1 MLRAN
6 ILTNF
11 AGFSPRK
18 SLLREIYMLKTKSN
32 EITDTHQAPC
42 AAPETAEALRRSM
55 WQAWLRSLLLFC
67 GASVYVEL
75 CLHLCVYRS
84 LDRRAVYLVLF
95 GLLGG
100 TVCALLT
107 THLPKIARQ
116 IVGVL
121 LVAVQVLF
129 AEVQLMY
136 HAIFGN
142 FMPISQVS
150 MGGNV
155 ITNFDSQILYSI
167 GKNIVPILLLLV
179 PLIVTILCLA
189 LRKLRVLTVRLKW
202 RQALATLGIL
212 LTLLLATMGIMY
224 AGRDKSFSVYK
235 TFTNVNTS
243 TDSSYK
249 SVGMLATTVQEL
261 RYMVFGSSG
270 SVIITPS
277 SLGTD
282 TRRLY
287 SSNSYNV
294 IESIDFAKL
303 AESADNIMCRTTDEY
318 LAQVVPTRKNNYTGL
333 LQDYNLITICAESFC
348 PWFISE
354 ELTPTLYKLSH
365 TGIIFENYYGTFQS
379 VTTNGEYTMCMGLY
393 PDMSRTKTDS
403 SFNVA
408 GTNYLPFCL
417 GNALTEK
424 GYQTW
429 GYHDYIGDFYNRNI
443 THANMGYTFKAAD
456 SGLAMKIDWPSSN
469 LEMMEA
475 SVDDYI
481 NSGEPFH
488 AYYMTFSGHY
498 QYNWD
503 NAMSAKNRD
512 AVKDLPYSEP
522 VKAYI
527 ACNLELEYAL
537 EYLMQRLEEAGVADK
552 TCIVLTND
560 HYPYGLTEDEYN
572 ELAGQT
578 LDTTFEK
585 YRNSFICYVPG
596 LSENIVVDEYC
607 STADILPTL
616 LNLFGVDYDSR
627 LLAGTDVLSSGLH
640 VAVLSDKSFL
650 TKAFRYDAGTE
661 TVIPADENTTVSG
674 KLAEA
679 YRLYVDSRFQ
689 LSGNILNSDYY
700 AHVFARESSGGS
712 LADTVVFTDIKSI
725 FNQASVLYM
734 YRKGYVEPE
743 APDTFGGKATA
754 RLGEFIDVL
763 YRIAGRPETDN
774 TALPADYE
782 NEEFNAAHPY
792 YNAVCWAYQTRLLRQ
807 NDPNTEYDDKVDYQ
821 TACVLIRRYAIM
833 AGVDTGVNQT
843 QLRQLL
849 RDAPDLGREAAKAM
863 LWCDE
868 KDITTRDSDLD
879 ELLASAGTRI
889 SRYQMTSFLFYLC
902 TYELDIGS

>member
-1 MLRAN
+1 
-6 ILTNF
+6 
-11 AGFSPRK
+11 
-18 SLLREIYMLKTKSN
+18 MLKTKSN

-42 AAPETAEALRRSM
+42 EAPETAEALRRSM

-67 GASVYVEL
+67 CASVYVEL

-100 TVCALLT
+100 TVCTLLT

-212 LTLLLATMGIMY
+212 LTLLLATTGIMY

-456 SGLAMKIDWPSSN
+456 SGLDIKIDWPSSD

-475 SVDDYI
+475 SVDDYL
-481 NSGEPFH
+481 NSKTPFH

-503 NAMSAKNRD
+503 NAMSAKNHD

-527 ACNLELEYAL
+527 ACNLELENAL
-537 EYLMQRLEEAGVADK
+537 TYLM
-552 TCIVLTND
+552 
-560 HYPYGLTEDEYN
+560 
-572 ELAGQT
+572 
-578 LDTTFEK
+578 
-585 YRNSFICYVPG
+585 
-596 LSENIVVDEYC
+596 
-607 STADILPTL
+607 
-616 LNLFGVDYDSR
+616 
-627 LLAGTDVLSSGLH
+627 
-640 VAVLSDKSFL
+640 
-650 TKAFRYDAGTE
+650 
-661 TVIPADENTTVSG
+661 
-674 KLAEA
+674 
-679 YRLYVDSRFQ
+679 
-689 LSGNILNSDYY
+689 
-700 AHVFARESSGGS
+700 
-712 LADTVVFTDIKSI
+712 
-725 FNQASVLYM
+725 
-734 YRKGYVEPE
+734 
-743 APDTFGGKATA
+743 
-754 RLGEFIDVL
+754 
-763 YRIAGRPETDN
+763 
-774 TALPADYE
+774 
-782 NEEFNAAHPY
+782 
-792 YNAVCWAYQTRLLRQ
+792 
-807 NDPNTEYDDKVDYQ
+807 
-821 TACVLIRRYAIM
+821 
-833 AGVDTGVNQT
+833 
-843 QLRQLL
+843 
-849 RDAPDLGREAAKAM
+849 
-863 LWCDE
+863 
-868 KDITTRDSDLD
+868 
-879 ELLASAGTRI
+879 
-889 SRYQMTSFLFYLC
+889 
-902 TYELDIGS
+902 

>member
-1 MLRAN
+1 
-6 ILTNF
+6 
-11 AGFSPRK
+11 
-18 SLLREIYMLKTKSN
+18 MLKEKTSDVSMTN
-32 EITDTHQAPC
+32 TNQGSGTA
-42 AAPETAEALRRSM
+42 AEAAVPMSHGLWNTWRKN
-55 WQAWLRSLLLFC
+55 LLLFC
-67 GASVYVEL
+67 LTGVYVEL
-75 CLHLCVYRS
+75 CLHLCVFGS
-84 LDRRAVYLVLF
+84 MDRYAGYPVLF

-100 TVCALLT
+100 ALCTLVVSS
-107 THLPKIARQ
+107 LPKVLRQ
-116 IVGVL
+116 ITGLL
-121 LVAVQVLF
+121 LVAAQVML
-129 AEVQLMY
+129 AEMQLVY
-136 HAIFGN
+136 HCIFGD
-142 FMPISQVS
+142 FMPVSQIG

-155 ITNFDSQILYSI
+155 IVNFNSQLLYGI
-167 GKNIVPILLLLV
+167 RQNLLKILLLLL
-179 PLIVTILCLA
+179 PLVVVILCLA
-189 LRKLRVLTVRLKW
+189 LRRVQALRFRLRWKQAMASFAVLLALLLTVTGL
-202 RQALATLGIL
+202 
-212 LTLLLATMGIMY
+212 MY
-224 AGRDKSFSVYK
+224 IGRDKAFSAYR

-249 SVGMLATTVQEL
+249 KIGMLATTAQEL
-261 RYMVFGSSG
+261 RYMLFGGSG
-270 SVIITPS
+270 SIMITPS
-277 SLGTD
+277 SLNISDVPRT
-282 TRRLY
+282 Y

-294 IESIDFAKL
+294 IESIDFTAL
-303 AESADNIMCRTTDEY
+303 AGSAGSDILKATDEY
-318 LAQVVPTRKNNYTGL
+318 LANATPTRKNNYTGL
-333 LQDYNLITICAESFC
+333 LKDYNLITICAESFC

-365 TGIIFENYYGTFQS
+365 TGILFENYYGTFQS

-417 GNALTEK
+417 GNALK
-424 GYQTW
+424 GMGYQAW
-429 GYHDYIGDFYNRNI
+429 AYHDYIGDFYNRNI

-456 SGLAMKIDWPSSN
+456 SGLAMKIDWPSSD

-475 SVDDYI
+475 SIDDYI

-537 EYLMQRLEEAGVADK
+537 EYLMQRLEQAGVADK
-552 TCIVLTND
+552 TCIALTND

-650 TKAFRYDAGTE
+650 RRPSAMTP
-661 TVIPADENTTVSG
+661 V
-674 KLAEA
+674 
-679 YRLYVDSRFQ
+679 
-689 LSGNILNSDYY
+689 
-700 AHVFARESSGGS
+700 
-712 LADTVVFTDIKSI
+712 
-725 FNQASVLYM
+725 
-734 YRKGYVEPE
+734 RKP
-743 APDTFGGKATA
+743 
-754 RLGEFIDVL
+754 
-763 YRIAGRPETDN
+763 
-774 TALPADYE
+774 
-782 NEEFNAAHPY
+782 
-792 YNAVCWAYQTRLLRQ
+792 
-807 NDPNTEYDDKVDYQ
+807 
-821 TACVLIRRYAIM
+821 
-833 AGVDTGVNQT
+833 
-843 QLRQLL
+843 
-849 RDAPDLGREAAKAM
+849 
-863 LWCDE
+863 
-868 KDITTRDSDLD
+868 
-879 ELLASAGTRI
+879 
-889 SRYQMTSFLFYLC
+889 
-902 TYELDIGS
+902 

>member
-1 MLRAN
+1 
-6 ILTNF
+6 
-11 AGFSPRK
+11 
-18 SLLREIYMLKTKSN
+18 MLKEKTSDVSMTN
-32 EITDTHQAPC
+32 TNQGSGTA
-42 AAPETAEALRRSM
+42 AEAAVPMSHGLWNTWRKN
-55 WQAWLRSLLLFC
+55 LLLFC
-67 GASVYVEL
+67 LTGVYVEL
-75 CLHLCVYRS
+75 CLHLCVFGS
-84 LDRRAVYLVLF
+84 MDRYAGYPALF

-100 TVCALLT
+100 ALCTLAVSS
-107 THLPKIARQ
+107 LPKVLRQ
-116 IVGVL
+116 ITGVFLVAAQVL
-121 LVAVQVLF
+121 L
-129 AEVQLMY
+129 AEVQLVY
-136 HAIFGN
+136 HCIFGD
-142 FMPISQVS
+142 FMPVSQIG

-155 ITNFDSQILYSI
+155 VVNFNSQLLYGI
-167 GKNIVPILLLLV
+167 RQNLLKILLLLL
-179 PLIVTILCLA
+179 PLIAVILCLA
-189 LRKLRVLTVRLKW
+189 LRRGQALKLRLRWKQTMASFAVLLALLLTVTGL
-202 RQALATLGIL
+202 
-212 LTLLLATMGIMY
+212 MY
-224 AGRDKSFSVYK
+224 VGRDNAFSVYR

-249 SVGMLATTVQEL
+249 KIGMLATTAQEL
-261 RYMVFGSSG
+261 RYMLFSG
-270 SVIITPS
+270 SGSIMITPS
-277 SLGTD
+277 SLNISDVPRT
-282 TRRLY
+282 Y

-294 IESIDFAKL
+294 IESIDFTAL
-303 AESADNIMCRTTDEY
+303 ADSTDSDILKATDEY
-318 LAQVVPTRKNNYTGL
+318 LSNATPTRKNNYTGL
-333 LQDYNLITICAESFC
+333 LKDYNLITICAESFC

-365 TGIIFENYYGTFQS
+365 TGILFENYYGTFQS

-417 GNALTEK
+417 GNALK
-424 GYQTW
+424 GMGYQAW

-456 SGLAMKIDWPSSN
+456 SGLAMKIDWPSSD

-627 LLAGTDVLSSGLH
+627 LLAGTDVLSSGIH

-650 TKAFRYDAGTE
+650 TKTFRYDAGTE

-700 AHVFARESSGGS
+700 AHVFSKESSGGS

-807 NDPNTEYDDKVDYQ
+807 NDPNTDRKSV
-821 TACVLIRRYAIM
+821 V
-833 AGVDTGVNQT
+833 
-843 QLRQLL
+843 
-849 RDAPDLGREAAKAM
+849 
-863 LWCDE
+863 
-868 KDITTRDSDLD
+868 
-879 ELLASAGTRI
+879 
-889 SRYQMTSFLFYLC
+889 
-902 TYELDIGS
+902 

>member
-1 MLRAN
+1 
-6 ILTNF
+6 
-11 AGFSPRK
+11 
-18 SLLREIYMLKTKSN
+18 MLKEKTSDVSMTN
-32 EITDTHQAPC
+32 TNQGSGTA
-42 AAPETAEALRRSM
+42 AEAAVPMSHGLWNTWRKN
-55 WQAWLRSLLLFC
+55 LLLFC
-67 GASVYVEL
+67 LTGVYVEL
-75 CLHLCVYRS
+75 CLHLCVFGS
-84 LDRRAVYLVLF
+84 MDRYAGYPALF

-100 TVCALLT
+100 ALCTLVVSS
-107 THLPKIARQ
+107 LPKVLRQ
-116 IVGVL
+116 ITGAFLVAAQVL
-121 LVAVQVLF
+121 L
-129 AEVQLMY
+129 AEVQLVY
-136 HAIFGN
+136 HCIFGD
-142 FMPISQVS
+142 FMPVSQIG

-155 ITNFDSQILYSI
+155 VVNFNSQLLYGI
-167 GKNIVPILLLLV
+167 RQNLLKILLLLL
-179 PLIVTILCLA
+179 PLIAVILCLA
-189 LRKLRVLTVRLKW
+189 LRRGQALKLRLRWKQTMASSAVLLALLLTVTGL
-202 RQALATLGIL
+202 
-212 LTLLLATMGIMY
+212 MY
-224 AGRDKSFSVYK
+224 VGRDNAFSVYR

-249 SVGMLATTVQEL
+249 KIGMLATTAQEL
-261 RYMVFGSSG
+261 RYMLFSG
-270 SVIITPS
+270 SGSIMITPS
-277 SLGTD
+277 SLNISDVPRT
-282 TRRLY
+282 Y

-294 IESIDFAKL
+294 IESIDFTAL
-303 AESADNIMCRTTDEY
+303 ADSTDSDILKATDEY
-318 LAQVVPTRKNNYTGL
+318 LSNAAPTRKNNYTGL
-333 LQDYNLITICAESFC
+333 LKDYNLITICAESFC

-365 TGIIFENYYGTFQS
+365 TGILFENYYGTFQS

-417 GNALTEK
+417 GNALK
-424 GYQTW
+424 GMGYQAW

-456 SGLAMKIDWPSSN
+456 SGLAMKIDWPSSD

-627 LLAGTDVLSSGLH
+627 LLAGTDYS
-640 VAVLSDKSFL
+640 
-650 TKAFRYDAGTE
+650 
-661 TVIPADENTTVSG
+661 PA
-674 KLAEA
+674 
-679 YRLYVDSRFQ
+679 
-689 LSGNILNSDYY
+689 
-700 AHVFARESSGGS
+700 
-712 LADTVVFTDIKSI
+712 
-725 FNQASVLYM
+725 ASM
-734 YRKGYVEPE
+734 
-743 APDTFGGKATA
+743 
-754 RLGEFIDVL
+754 
-763 YRIAGRPETDN
+763 
-774 TALPADYE
+774 
-782 NEEFNAAHPY
+782 
-792 YNAVCWAYQTRLLRQ
+792 
-807 NDPNTEYDDKVDYQ
+807 
-821 TACVLIRRYAIM
+821 
-833 AGVDTGVNQT
+833 
-843 QLRQLL
+843 
-849 RDAPDLGREAAKAM
+849 
-863 LWCDE
+863 
-868 KDITTRDSDLD
+868 
-879 ELLASAGTRI
+879 
-889 SRYQMTSFLFYLC
+889 
-902 TYELDIGS
+902 

>member
-1 MLRAN
+1 
-6 ILTNF
+6 
-11 AGFSPRK
+11 
-18 SLLREIYMLKTKSN
+18 MLKEKTSDVSMTN
-32 EITDTHQAPC
+32 TNQGSGTA
-42 AAPETAEALRRSM
+42 AEAAVPMSHGLWNTWRKN
-55 WQAWLRSLLLFC
+55 LLLFC
-67 GASVYVEL
+67 LTGVYVEL
-75 CLHLCVYRS
+75 CLHLCVFGS
-84 LDRRAVYLVLF
+84 MDRYAGYPVLF

-100 TVCALLT
+100 ALCTLVVSS
-107 THLPKIARQ
+107 LPKVLRQ
-116 IVGVL
+116 ITGVFLVAAQVL
-121 LVAVQVLF
+121 L
-129 AEVQLMY
+129 AEVQLVY
-136 HAIFGN
+136 HCIFGD
-142 FMPISQVS
+142 FMPVSQIG

-155 ITNFDSQILYSI
+155 VVNFNSQLLYGI
-167 GKNIVPILLLLV
+167 RQNLLKILLLLL
-179 PLIVTILCLA
+179 PLIVVILCLA
-189 LRKLRVLTVRLKW
+189 LRRGQALKLRLRWKQAMASFAVLLALLLTVTGL
-202 RQALATLGIL
+202 
-212 LTLLLATMGIMY
+212 MY
-224 AGRDKSFSVYK
+224 VGRDNAFSVYR

-249 SVGMLATTVQEL
+249 KIGMLATTVQEL
-261 RYMVFGSSG
+261 RYMLFSG
-270 SVIITPS
+270 SGSIMITPS
-277 SLGTD
+277 SLNMSDVPRT
-282 TRRLY
+282 Y

-294 IESIDFAKL
+294 IESIDFTAL
-303 AESADNIMCRTTDEY
+303 ADSTDSDILKATDEY
-318 LAQVVPTRKNNYTGL
+318 LSNATPTRKNNYTGL
-333 LQDYNLITICAESFC
+333 LKDYNLITICAESFC

-365 TGIIFENYYGTFQS
+365 TGILFENYYGTFQS

-417 GNALTEK
+417 GNALK
-424 GYQTW
+424 GMGYQAW

-456 SGLAMKIDWPSSN
+456 SGLAMKIDWPSSD

-650 TKAFRYDAGTE
+650 TKTFRYDAGTE
-661 TVIPADENTTVSG
+661 TAIPADESITVSDELV
-674 KLAEA
+674 KT

-700 AHVFARESSGGS
+700 AHVFAKESSGGS
-712 LADTVVFTDIKSI
+712 LADTVVFTDIKS
-725 FNQASVLYM
+725 FQSGQRPLYVPQGLCGAGSAGHLRRQN
-734 YRKGYVEPE
+734 Y
-743 APDTFGGKATA
+743 GKA
-754 RLGEFIDVL
+754 
-763 YRIAGRPETDN
+763 GRVHRC
-774 TALPADYE
+774 ALP
-782 NEEFNAAHPY
+782 HRGP
-792 YNAVCWAYQTRLLRQ
+792 
-807 NDPNTEYDDKVDYQ
+807 
-821 TACVLIRRYAIM
+821 
-833 AGVDTGVNQT
+833 AGNGQH
-843 QLRQLL
+843 R
-849 RDAPDLGREAAKAM
+849 PSG
-863 LWCDE
+863 
-868 KDITTRDSDLD
+868 
-879 ELLASAGTRI
+879 
-889 SRYQMTSFLFYLC
+889 
-902 TYELDIGS
+902 

>member
-1 MLRAN
+1 
-6 ILTNF
+6 
-11 AGFSPRK
+11 
-18 SLLREIYMLKTKSN
+18 MLKEKTSDVSMTN
-32 EITDTHQAPC
+32 TNQGSGTA
-42 AAPETAEALRRSM
+42 AEAAVPMSHGLWNTWRKN
-55 WQAWLRSLLLFC
+55 LLLFC
-67 GASVYVEL
+67 LTGVYVEL
-75 CLHLCVYRS
+75 CLHLCVFGS
-84 LDRRAVYLVLF
+84 MDRYAGYPVLF

-100 TVCALLT
+100 ALCTLVVSS
-107 THLPKIARQ
+107 LPKVLRQ
-116 IVGVL
+116 ITGVFLVAAQVL
-121 LVAVQVLF
+121 L
-129 AEVQLMY
+129 AEVQLVY
-136 HAIFGN
+136 HCIFGD
-142 FMPISQVS
+142 FMPVSQIG

-155 ITNFDSQILYSI
+155 VVNFNSQLLYGI
-167 GKNIVPILLLLV
+167 RQNLLKILLLLL
-179 PLIVTILCLA
+179 PLIAVILCLA
-189 LRKLRVLTVRLKW
+189 LRRGQALKLRLRWKQTMASFAVLLALLLTVTGL
-202 RQALATLGIL
+202 
-212 LTLLLATMGIMY
+212 MY
-224 AGRDKSFSVYK
+224 VGRDNAFSVYR

-249 SVGMLATTVQEL
+249 KIGMLATTAQEL
-261 RYMVFGSSG
+261 RYMLFSG
-270 SVIITPS
+270 SGSIVITPS
-277 SLGTD
+277 SLNMSDVPRT
-282 TRRLY
+282 Y

-294 IESIDFAKL
+294 IESIDFTAL
-303 AESADNIMCRTTDEY
+303 ADSTDSDILKATDEY
-318 LAQVVPTRKNNYTGL
+318 LANATPTRKNNYTGL
-333 LQDYNLITICAESFC
+333 LKDYNLITICAESFC

-365 TGIIFENYYGTFQS
+365 TGILFENYYGTFQS

-417 GNALTEK
+417 GNALK
-424 GYQTW
+424 GMGYQAW

-456 SGLAMKIDWPSSN
+456 SGLAMKIDWPSSD

-650 TKAFRYDAGTE
+650 TKTFRYDAGTE
-661 TVIPADENTTVSG
+661 TVIPADESITVSDG
-674 KLAEA
+674 LVKT

-833 AGVDTGVNQT
+833 AGVDTGVDQT

-849 RDAPDLGREAAKAM
+849 RDNPDLGREAAKAM

-868 KDITTRDSDLD
+868 RDITTRDSNLD

>member
-1 MLRAN
+1 M
-6 ILTNF
+6 TNTNQGSGT
-11 AGFSPRK
+11 A
-18 SLLREIYMLKTKSN
+18 
-32 EITDTHQAPC
+32 
-42 AAPETAEALRRSM
+42 AEAAVPMSHGLWNTWRKN
-55 WQAWLRSLLLFC
+55 LLLFC
-67 GASVYVEL
+67 LTGVYVEL
-75 CLHLCVYRS
+75 CLHLCVFGS
-84 LDRRAVYLVLF
+84 MDRYAGYPVLF

-100 TVCALLT
+100 ALCTLVVSS
-107 THLPKIARQ
+107 LPKVLRQ
-116 IVGVL
+116 ITGLL
-121 LVAVQVLF
+121 LVAAQVML
-129 AEVQLMY
+129 AEMQLVY
-136 HAIFGN
+136 HCIFGD
-142 FMPISQVS
+142 FMPVSQIG

-155 ITNFDSQILYSI
+155 IVNFNSQLLYGI
-167 GKNIVPILLLLV
+167 RQNLLKILLLLL
-179 PLIVTILCLA
+179 PLVAVILCLA
-189 LRKLRVLTVRLKW
+189 LRRVQALRFRLRWKQAMASFAVLLALLLTVTGL
-202 RQALATLGIL
+202 
-212 LTLLLATMGIMY
+212 MY
-224 AGRDKSFSVYK
+224 VGRDKAFSAYR

-249 SVGMLATTVQEL
+249 KIGMLATTAQEL
-261 RYMVFGSSG
+261 RYMLFGGSG
-270 SVIITPS
+270 SIMITPS
-277 SLGTD
+277 SLNISDVPRT
-282 TRRLY
+282 Y

-294 IESIDFAKL
+294 IESIDFTAL
-303 AESADNIMCRTTDEY
+303 AGSAGSDILKATDEY
-318 LAQVVPTRKNNYTGL
+318 LANATPTRKNNYTGL
-333 LQDYNLITICAESFC
+333 LKDYNLITLCAESFC

-365 TGIIFENYYGTFQS
+365 TGILFENYYGTFQS

-417 GNALTEK
+417 GNALK
-424 GYQTW
+424 DMGYQTW
-429 GYHDYIGDFYNRNI
+429 AYHDYIGDFYNRNI

-456 SGLAMKIDWPSSN
+456 SGLDVKIDWPSSD

-475 SVDDYI
+475 SIDDYI

-498 QYNWD
+498 QYNWN

-537 EYLMQRLEEAGVADK
+537 EYLMQRLEQAGVAGK

-650 TKAFRYDAGTE
+650 TKTFRYDAGTE

-754 RLGEFIDVL
+754 KLGEFVDVL

-774 TALPADYE
+774 TALPPDYE

-792 YNAVCWAYQTRLLRQ
+792 YNAVCWAYQTGLVRR
-807 NDPNTEYDDKVDYQ
+807 DDSCIEYDDKVDYR
-821 TACVLIRRYAIM
+821 TACVLIFRYAAM
-833 AGVDTGVNQT
+833 AGVDTGVDQT
-843 QLRQLL
+843 RLWQIL
-849 RDAPDLGREAAKAM
+849 RDAPDLDREAAKAM
-863 LWCDE
+863 LWCDA

-879 ELLASAGTRI
+879 ELLASSDTRV

-902 TYELDIGS
+902 TYELDMGS

>member
-1 MLRAN
+1 
-6 ILTNF
+6 
-11 AGFSPRK
+11 
-18 SLLREIYMLKTKSN
+18 MLKEKTSDVSMTN
-32 EITDTHQAPC
+32 TNQGSGTA
-42 AAPETAEALRRSM
+42 AEAAVPMSHGLWNTWRKN
-55 WQAWLRSLLLFC
+55 LLLFC
-67 GASVYVEL
+67 LTGVYVEL
-75 CLHLCVYRS
+75 CLHLCVFGS
-84 LDRRAVYLVLF
+84 MDRYAGYPALF

-100 TVCALLT
+100 ALCTLVVSS
-107 THLPKIARQ
+107 LPKVLRQ
-116 IVGVL
+116 ITGVFLVAAQVL
-121 LVAVQVLF
+121 L
-129 AEVQLMY
+129 AEVQLVY
-136 HAIFGN
+136 HCIFGD
-142 FMPISQVS
+142 FMPVSQIG

-155 ITNFDSQILYSI
+155 VVNFNSQLLYGI
-167 GKNIVPILLLLV
+167 RQNLLKILLLLL
-179 PLIVTILCLA
+179 PLIVVILCLA
-189 LRKLRVLTVRLKW
+189 LRRGQALKLRLRWKQTMASFAVLLALLLTVTGL
-202 RQALATLGIL
+202 
-212 LTLLLATMGIMY
+212 MY
-224 AGRDKSFSVYK
+224 VGRDNAFSVYR

-249 SVGMLATTVQEL
+249 KIGMLATTAQEL
-261 RYMVFGSSG
+261 RYMLFSG
-270 SVIITPS
+270 SGSIMITPS
-277 SLGTD
+277 SLNISDVPRT
-282 TRRLY
+282 Y

-294 IESIDFAKL
+294 IESIDFTAL
-303 AESADNIMCRTTDEY
+303 ADSTDSDILKATDEY
-318 LAQVVPTRKNNYTGL
+318 LSNAAPTRKNNYTGL
-333 LQDYNLITICAESFC
+333 LKDYNLITICAESFC

-365 TGIIFENYYGTFQS
+365 TGILFENYYGTFQS

-417 GNALTEK
+417 GNALK
-424 GYQTW
+424 GMGYQAW

-456 SGLAMKIDWPSSN
+456 SGLAMKIDWPSSD

-640 VAVLSDKSFL
+640 AAVLSDKSFL
-650 TKAFRYDAGTE
+650 TKTFRYDAGTE
-661 TVIPADENTTVSG
+661 TVIPADENTTVSD

-725 FNQASVLYM
+725 FN
-734 YRKGYVEPE
+734 
-743 APDTFGGKATA
+743 
-754 RLGEFIDVL
+754 
-763 YRIAGRPETDN
+763 
-774 TALPADYE
+774 
-782 NEEFNAAHPY
+782 
-792 YNAVCWAYQTRLLRQ
+792 
-807 NDPNTEYDDKVDYQ
+807 
-821 TACVLIRRYAIM
+821 
-833 AGVDTGVNQT
+833 
-843 QLRQLL
+843 
-849 RDAPDLGREAAKAM
+849 
-863 LWCDE
+863 
-868 KDITTRDSDLD
+868 
-879 ELLASAGTRI
+879 
-889 SRYQMTSFLFYLC
+889 
-902 TYELDIGS
+902 